1 MRYLSRLPLPFVLAV
16 VLPIGTSAIL
26 WLVRR
31 RRVSRYLVVACVLAW
46 IFSAI
51 YFAWLVL
58 DHYQIP
64 SRQPLVLILGAA
76 SILSILILWKIPQWQ
91 VRGLGTLEPTARF
104 TSENEARKT
113 IAQIIAGVAI
123 LGGFYSAQRQLAVTQ
138 EGQITERYSK
148 AIEQLGAT
156 DTLGHKRL
164 ELRLGSIYALERIA
178 RDSEQDHWPI
188 MEILTA
194 YVRQNSPRGDARQS
208 AAEPGANGPARPPE
222 EDIQAI
228 MTVIGRRQTGRDF
241 ERGKQLDLSGT
252 DLRNLNLR
260 PAVPILNNPRE
271 VNLDFA
277 LLSDANLEG
286 ADLSFARM
294 IGAKFSGT
302 RLKNVKFQN
311 ADLSRAIFSHADLE
325 GADFLG
331 AILANALFL
340 SCNLKGANMRYV
352 EGISQDEIQKL
363 LLNNTVVEEQRLP
376 GKKNATPSAK
386 PR

>member
-1 MRYLSRLPLPFVLAV
+1 MKYLSRLPLPFILAV

-26 WLVRR
+26 WLVRK
-31 RRVSRYLVVACVLAW
+31 RRVSRYLVVACWLAW

-51 YFAWLVL
+51 YFAWVVL
-58 DHYQIP
+58 GHYHIP

-178 RDSEQDHWPI
+178 RDSEQDRWPI

-208 AAEPGANGPARPPE
+208 ATEPGTKGPASPPEPE

-228 MTVIGRRQTGRDF
+228 MTVIGRRQT
-241 ERGKQLDLSGT
+241 ERGFGKQLDLSGT
-252 DLRNLNLR
+252 DLRNLNLK
-260 PAVPILNNPRE
+260 PWVINLSTRE
-271 VNLDFA
+271 VNLDSV
-277 LLSDANLEG
+277 LLSGADLEG
-286 ADLSFARM
+286 ADLSEASMRFTT
-294 IGAKFSGT
+294 FSGT

-311 ADLSRAIFSHADLE
+311 ADLSGAIFADADLE

-331 AILANALFL
+331 AILDSTHFFH
-340 SCNLKGANMRYV
+340 CNLKGANMTDVR
-352 EGISQDEIQKL
+352 GMSQDDIQKL
-363 LLNNTVVEEQRLP
+363 LVYNTGPHLR
-376 GKKNATPSAK
+376 
-386 PR
+386 